1 MFGKPSAQ
9 PRCSVGDIEPVAGPS
24 VAKCCSLLA
33 NMSGNYAEERAMTIR
48 ASGGFGSAMLALTL
62 ALVTGPVMAHAQ
74 QKVLRVVPQGEVK
87 VFDPHQSQVNLTSM
101 HAALVYD
108 TLFSWDADMAA
119 RPQMVERWTISDD
132 KLLYTFTLRP
142 GLKFSDG
149 SPVTTRDAIATL
161 KRLFLRDSQIQSL
174 AQRVATLE
182 SIDDR
187 TFTIGLKEPFRFVE
201 FLLGGSNGIAGA
213 IMREKEAM
221 TDPYTPITEIIGS
234 GPFRFVKSE
243 YLPGAKLVYEKNP
256 FYVARSEPPS
266 GFSGGKVVK
275 VDRVECHHSRCGGR
289 DRCVAQRR
297 GRLHRLA

>member
-1 MFGKPSAQ
+1 
-9 PRCSVGDIEPVAGPS
+9 
-24 VAKCCSLLA
+24 
-33 NMSGNYAEERAMTIR
+33 MTIWAR
-48 ASGGFGSAMLALTL
+48 DRFGSAMLALTL
-62 ALVTGPVMAHAQ
+62 ALVTWPVMAQAQ

-87 VFDPHQSQVNLTSM
+87 VFDPHQTQVNLTSM

-213 IMREKEAM
+213 IMREK
-221 TDPYTPITEIIGS
+221 G
-234 GPFRFVKSE
+234 
-243 YLPGAKLVYEKNP
+243 
-256 FYVARSEPPS
+256 
-266 GFSGGKVVK
+266 
-275 VDRVECHHSRCGGR
+275 
-289 DRCVAQRR
+289 Q
-297 GRLHRLA
+297 

>member
-1 MFGKPSAQ
+1 
-9 PRCSVGDIEPVAGPS
+9 
-24 VAKCCSLLA
+24 
-33 NMSGNYAEERAMTIR
+33 MTIWAR
-48 ASGGFGSAMLALTL
+48 DRFGSAMLALTL
-62 ALVTGPVMAHAQ
+62 ALVTWPVMAQAQ

-108 TLFSWDADMAA
+108 TLFSWDVDMAV

-187 TFTIGLKEPFRFVE
+187 TST
-201 FLLGGSNGIAGA
+201 GSSGQAG
-213 IMREKEAM
+213 REN
-221 TDPYTPITEIIGS
+221 
-234 GPFRFVKSE
+234 
-243 YLPGAKLVYEKNP
+243 PGAQLLLRSRLV
-256 FYVARSEPPS
+256 
-266 GFSGGKVVK
+266 
-275 VDRVECHHSRCGGR
+275 D
-289 DRCVAQRR
+289 
-297 GRLHRLA
+297 